1 LGEITQYEL
10 GSFASCFLLAMKVI
24 LCPQIICMQGK
35 EIVSGFESSGSI
47 TFQDAEILN
56 FMQLYAALTR

>member
-1 LGEITQYEL
+1 
-10 GSFASCFLLAMKVI
+10 MKVI

-56 FMQLYAALTR
+56 FMQLYAALTG